1 MVCTEVKVYL
11 AFQVVQFIFQFLLM
25 GKEVYM
31 KTLKFS
37 SLLILAGWI
46 GLLILLCDKGY
57 RRFTWWYV
65 AITITLGVIFN
76 LALLL
81 SPSLRATLK
90 KAVDRK

>member
-25 GKEVYM
+25 GKEVYL
-31 KTLKFS
+31 KSLKFS

-90 KAVDRK
+90 KVVDRK